1 MLMPSPLALK
11 PRDRKPPELGP
22 KVRLEAV
29 RLVPTG
35 DGPDPAVLMKAAGLS
50 DWDKDGFKE
59 HSIAASC
66 MWLGACPVDAT
77 LEFELP
83 EAVPLGAIEVWNY
96 NLPWQTTNGLRKA
109 DVAVSGDGS
118 KWETVAPGATFGE
131 AEGRTD
137 YDQPAVVKLNNVT
150 ARKVRFTNLQ
160 SFGGGKVGLSKVVF
174 HQGAGPQSGP
184 RRPEDAA
191 TGVALLKPVLE
202 WVPGENATE
211 HRVYFGT
218 SADRLELLGTTGKA
232 QLDAPALR
240 PDTTCF
246 WRVDEVQSGGKIITG
261 RVARFD
267 TARLVAWW
275 KLDETGGTKAED
287 ASGHQLAAMVQGK
300 PRWTEGRNGGA
311 LEFDGKS
318 TVIDCGVAPEFDFSD
333 GITVS
338 AWFKARKFDKSWQAI
353 VTKGDTSWRLQR
365 GANEPT
371 VDFDIN
377 TGAGVETGL
386 DNLVSVRSK
395 RHVDDGQWHH
405 VVAVCD
411 GRRAALYLDG
421 KLEASADAKPMAL
434 NNSPVMIGDNAM
446 RRGRLFDGWIDD
458 VRLYGYAVSVEQ
470 VQALYGGGQQ
480 QAAK

>member
-22 KVRLEAV
+22 KVRIEAV
-29 RLVPTG
+29 HFLPG
-35 DGPDPAVLMKAAGLS
+35 GESPDPAVLMKAAGLS

-59 HSIAASC
+59 HSTAASC
-66 MWLGACPVDAT
+66 MWLGACSADAT

-83 EAVPLGAIEVWNY
+83 DAVPLSAIEVWNY
-96 NLPWQTTNGLRKA
+96 NVPWETTNGLKEA
-109 DVAVSGDGS
+109 KMAVSVDGS
-118 KWETVAPGATFGE
+118 KWETVAPAATFAE
-131 AEGRTD
+131 AEGRAD
-137 YDQPAVVKLNNVT
+137 YDQPDVVNLKNVT
-150 ARKVRFTNLQ
+150 ARKIRFTNLQ
-160 SFGGGKVGLSKVVF
+160 PFGGSKVGLSKVVF
-174 HQGAGPQSGP
+174 HQGTGPQSGP
-184 RRPEDAA
+184 RQPEDAA
-191 TGVALLKPVLE
+191 TGVALLKPVLQ
-202 WVPGENATE
+202 WVPGEQATE

-218 SADRLELLGTTGKA
+218 SADRLELLGTTPKT
-232 QLDAPALR
+232 QIEAPLLK

-246 WRVDEVQSGGKIITG
+246 WRVDEVQSGGKVITG
-261 RVARFD
+261 RVARFE
-267 TARLVAWW
+267 TAGLVAWW
-275 KLDETGGTKAED
+275 KLDETEGAKAQD
-287 ASGHQLAAMVQGK
+287 ATSHQLVGSVRGK
-300 PRWTEGRNGGA
+300 PHWADGRNGGA

-318 TVIDCGVAPEFDFSD
+318 NFIDCGNTPEFDFSE

-365 GANEPT
+365 GADQPT

-377 TGAGVETGL
+377 TGTGVENGM

-421 KLEASADAKPMAL
+421 QLEASADAKPIAL
-434 NNSPVMIGDNAM
+434 NSSPVMIGENAM

-458 VRLYGYAVSVEQ
+458 VRLYGYAISAEE
-470 VQALYGGGQQ
+470 VQALHSGGQQ
-480 QAAK
+480 RASK